1 MDTFGIKLLIAIVC
15 ISLITFSGAV
25 PPAYKRH
32 LDTVYGRSIGIILI
46 LLTLEFA
53 GWPVGILAV
62 MTLLILLPTTSQEG
76 FEGKAAGVEGFTI
89 LEKKKVGKE
98 DRWFS
103 EKVLGEKIKQISG
116 DNILQLPV
124 F

>member
-53 GWPVGILAV
+53 GWSVGILAV

-76 FEGKAAGVEGFTI
+76 FDGKAVSEGFTI

-98 DRWFS
+98 GRWFS
-103 EKVLGEKIKQISG
+103 EKVLGEKIKQING

>member
-1 MDTFGIKLLIAIVC
+1 MDTFGIKLLIAVIC

-32 LDTVYGRSIGIILI
+32 LDTVYGRAIGVMLI

-53 GWPVGILAV
+53 GWPVGILAA
-62 MTLLILLPTTSQEG
+62 MTLLILLPTTS
-76 FEGKAAGVEGFTI
+76 KEGFTV
-89 LEKKKVGKE
+89 LEKKAVSREG
-98 DRWFS
+98 RWFS
-103 EKVLGEKIKQISG
+103 EKVLGEKIKEIDG

-124 F
+124 N